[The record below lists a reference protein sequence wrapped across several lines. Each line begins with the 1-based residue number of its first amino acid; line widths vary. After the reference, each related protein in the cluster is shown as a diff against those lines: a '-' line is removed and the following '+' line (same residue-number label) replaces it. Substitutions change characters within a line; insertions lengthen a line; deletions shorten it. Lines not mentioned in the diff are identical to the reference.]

1 MRNDLS
7 VGCPFVIGL
16 LERFLFF
23 RIFSSR
29 MISLSL
35 PYKREIFT
43 PMFCHNYSADEN
55 DRKVHPTCGISNN
68 IVIHFG

>member
-55 DRKVHPTCGISNN
+55 D
-68 IVIHFG
+68 